1 MKKRYAFLVVV
12 LLTVTLRAQMRAVSF
27 YAVPPVRSEIQ
38 IDGRLDEAAWG
49 QAPVHSAYYQYF
61 VPNPPPGKLK
71 TEHRLLYDERGLY
84 LAITNFDEHPEKL
97 RRNVTDR
104 DNSHLWTDDC
114 AEIYID
120 SYGNGIG
127 YRRFVVN
134 ALGTVGDMMRLD
146 GAVTLDEWSGDGW
159 FARVGIEA
167 DRWVIE
173 AFFPWADL
181 GKKPEAGDVWMFCHV
196 RYAYTSGSFLGVT
209 SSAGGNY
216 SNTGDF
222 GYLCF
227 QGQVAQ
233 ASADGVGAML
243 QQRVAPPWGLVIGE
257 QLVYHVGQGVQTAP
271 LVERIA
277 HEEDQAAVLGRQVT
291 AMLQQNPGLPK
302 AFAADAEGHGNI
314 LATDA
319 SAGINRLT
327 MLLSLQAELRALLAR
342 LRLELEFN

>member
-1 MKKRYAFLVVV
+1 M
-12 LLTVTLRAQMRAVSF
+12 
-27 YAVPPVRSEIQ
+27 Q
-38 IDGRLDEAAWG
+38 IDGRLDEAAWA

-84 LAITNFDEHPEKL
+84 LAITNFDAQPEKL
-97 RRNVTDR
+97 RRHVTDR
-104 DNSHLWTDDC
+104 DNSRLWTDDC

-159 FARVGIEA
+159 FARVGIES
-167 DRWVIE
+167 DRWIIE

-181 GKKPEAGDVWMFCHV
+181 GKKPEAGDIWMFCHV

-222 GYLCF
+222 GYLSF
-227 QGQVAQ
+227 QSAGEQVSA
-233 ASADGVGAML
+233 ASVGAIL
-243 QQRVAPPWGLVIGE
+243 RERIAPPWGLVIGE
-257 QLVYHVGQGVQTAP
+257 QLVCDVGQGVQEVSLA
-271 LVERIA
+271 VRIA
-277 HEEDQAAVLGRQVT
+277 HEEEEAARLSRE
-291 AMLQQNPGLPK
+291 AAALLQQNPGLPK
-302 AFAADAEGHGNI
+302 SFAAAAEGHKNA
-314 LATDA
+314 LDADA

-327 MLLSLQAELRALLAR
+327 MLLALQAELRALLAR